1 MNVEITFREY
11 TSPTKDGATGV
22 EERGE
27 FVGSFTHTFTGSNP
41 ADINR
46 QIDEYIEEKKREGC
60 ADLRV
65 WHGQ

>member
-1 MNVEITFREY
+1 MKVEITFREY
-11 TSPTKDGATGV
+11 TSPTKDGAAGV

-27 FVGSFTHTFTGSNP
+27 FVGSFTHTFTGTD
-41 ADINR
+41 ATHINR
-46 QIDEYIEEKKREGC
+46 QIEEYIAGKKQSGC